1 MDVYFD
7 MTVKLKV
14 TDEFKKFTI
23 KLAADETY
31 DSTITYD
38 PVREVLSDRSR
49 SGYMRMTSFI
59 QEIFR

>member
-1 MDVYFD
+1 MRMWKSQKKLHWMESDGRVLD

-31 DSTITYD
+31 AF
-38 PVREVLSDRSR
+38 L
-49 SGYMRMTSFI
+49 
-59 QEIFR
+59 